1 MNAFTR
7 TAVLAALVAT
17 VSGCTIKETE
27 PPPLAGPSELALKV
41 ALSLAPDAIYQDGV
55 SQTVLNIEA
64 SGIDDRPVRGL
75 ALRVDIVEGDV
86 MYDFGTLSTKN
97 PVTGDDGRASVTY
110 TAPPRELDGTGRIVT
125 FIVTPIGNDFRG
137 QTFRSADLRLMPVGV
152 ILPPNGEPVPDF
164 TFAPTDP
171 KVLDVVSFDASATTD
186 EGARCGQRCTY
197 QWDFGDRGT
206 ATGIFTTHMFREV
219 GTYQVILT
227 VIDPRGVSASTAKSI
242 TVAPST
248 PPTAEI
254 IYSPAEPL
262 AGDNIFWSA
271 ELSKAAPGRYIV
283 SYEWNFGFGTTGTGV
298 TVRKGYNT
306 PGTYRVILRVT
317 DDAGQVGT
325 ASVDVTVLP
334 RP

>member
-1 MNAFTR
+1 MNAFTK
-7 TAVLAALVAT
+7 TALLAALVAT

-27 PPPLAGPSELALKV
+27 PPPLAGPSELALRI
-41 ALSLAPDAIYQDGV
+41 ALSLAPDAIFQDGV

-64 SGIDDRPVRGL
+64 SGIDNRPVRGL
-75 ALRVDIVEGDV
+75 ALRVDITEGGV
-86 MYDFGTLSTKN
+86 TYDLGTLSTKN
-97 PVTGDDGRASVTY
+97 PVTDDAGRASVVY
-110 TAPPRELDGTGRIVT
+110 TAPPKELDGTGRVVT
-125 FIVTPIGNDFRG
+125 FVVTPLGSDSRG

-171 KVLDVVSFDASATTD
+171 KVMDVVNFDASATAD
-186 EGARCGQRCTY
+186 EGAPCGQKCTY
-197 QWDFGDRGT
+197 EWNFGDRGT
-206 ATGIFTTHMFREV
+206 ATGMFTTHMFREV

-227 VIDPRGVSASTAKSI
+227 VTDARGISASIAKS
-242 TVAPST
+242 VNVGAST
-248 PPTAEI
+248 PPTAAFV
-254 IYSPAEPL
+254 YSPAEPL

-271 ELSKAAPGRYIV
+271 EQSTAAPGRYIV
-283 SYEWNFGFGTTGTGV
+283 SYEWNFGFGTTATGV

-306 PGTYRVILRVT
+306 PGTYRVILKVT

-325 ASVDVTVLP
+325 TMQEVTVLP